1 MAQFVELADETDFE
15 VATSDFVEDAA
26 PNSDRPPA
34 LPHAGESGLR
44 YVPDLQLEYSLG
56 NPWTSKG

>member
-1 MAQFVELADETDFE
+1 MQPFIELDGETDFE
-15 VATSDFVEDAA
+15 VGTSDFVEEE

-34 LPHAGESGLR
+34 LPHGGESGLR
-44 YVPDLQLEYSLG
+44 FMPDLQLEYSLG